1 MATVVVTSFL
11 MVNSALTNASTDSST
26 TSSTLPNS
34 DSASTSTST
43 TTSTVLPAPTAAET
57 ASQYPN
63 RLPQLPTIPC
73 TIAANGNA
81 KTAPIG
87 PSTAPPA
94 MAAPKATAA

>member
-1 MATVVVTSFL
+1 MLHFCFFNSFL
-11 MVNSALTNASTDSST
+11 ELGLFGDLLATNGLSMIS
-26 TSSTLPNS
+26 
-34 DSASTSTST
+34 
-43 TTSTVLPAPTAAET
+43 
-57 ASQYPN
+57 N

-81 KTAPIG
+81 STAPIG